1 MNNPFD
7 IIKAFHSKEWEKVGD
22 REKSKNFFMIN
33 RLCAI
38 SYPLHANSF
47 NHIKIQ
53 SEKAVDFWKVL
64 LSHQHKK
71 TPQFIWT
78 KTIKGEKNKKS
89 KEYKEEIIEFIKEKY
104 LISNR
109 EIGELQSFFPDD
121 FDEFY
126 SNIENILG

>member
-7 IIKAFHSKEWEKVGD
+7 IIKAFHSKEWEKVND

-64 LSHQHKK
+64 LFHQHKK

-78 KTIKGEKNKKS
+78 KTNKTEKDKKS
-89 KEYKEEIIEFIKEKY
+89 KEYKEETIEFIKEKY

-109 EIGELQSFFPDD
+109 EIKELQSFFPRD
-121 FDEFY
+121 FDIFY
-126 SNIENILG
+126 SGIENILG